1 MYKPNSCSR
10 IVVFCLLL
18 GTLAASYEK
27 LGGEVKWMGKPYE
40 IIYKSAVAM
49 AGVDASDSIAV
60 GDSLHHDIKG
70 ANVSGIESAFI
81 TCGIHSTELG
91 LKEFGEL
98 ADLSSV
104 HALAQKYDAY
114 PSYVLPSFTW

>member
-1 MYKPNSCSR
+1 
-10 IVVFCLLL
+10 
-18 GTLAASYEK
+18 
-27 LGGEVKWMGKPYE
+27 MGKPHQ
-40 IIYKSAVAM
+40 IIYKSAMAM

-70 ANVSGIESAFI
+70 ANASGIDSAFI
-81 TCGIHSTELG
+81 PCGIHATELG
-91 LKEFGEL
+91 LSRFGEV

-104 HALAQKYDAY
+104 NALASKYDAY